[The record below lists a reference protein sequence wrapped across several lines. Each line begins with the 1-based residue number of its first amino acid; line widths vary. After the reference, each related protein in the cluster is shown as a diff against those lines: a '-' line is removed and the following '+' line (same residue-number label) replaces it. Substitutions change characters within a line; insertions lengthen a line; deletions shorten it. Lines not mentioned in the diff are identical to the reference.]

1 MPGKEMLDTGR
12 DKPEKCYSK
21 IEQFLKD
28 RGCVALHHPKL
39 DCVGGI
45 DNAYKEI
52 DAKIIE
58 GECKWIRDC
67 VWFNSVCIQIPI
79 TFQESK
85 KPGDAVPQLSSY
97 PKPGCPGGFSYLGK
111 LLQRIITGYLQ
122 STKVKERSWRL
133 AQLSILPE
141 VRSQDHYKTCVFFA
155 VIGAV
160 EGRYRLWMIMN
171 KADHVTVPQL
181 SVQDGIYGTKQVPI
195 DPAIFFNWIVEHGVV
210 PESDCPYTGL
220 PQGGHALEEGRLSV
234 VNGYRIINPGE
245 ESAENIVA
253 EIMEGGPIVGILLYE
268 PDWHAVSF
276 LHAVM
281 LIGGVYKDERVD
293 KYVIQNSWGP
303 DWEEDGRGL
312 VPISDLV
319 EAYVPVLAEHV
330 MSRELLKADSALSCS
345 M

>member
-1 MPGKEMLDTGR
+1 MFDRER
-12 DKPEKCYSK
+12 DKPEICYSE
-21 IEQFLKD
+21 IVQLLD
-28 RGCVALHHPKL
+28 DVLPHPQL
-39 DCVGGI
+39 DCVRGI
-45 DNAYKEI
+45 DNAYKVI

-58 GECKWIRDC
+58 GKLKWIRDC
-67 VWFNSVCIQIPI
+67 GCFNSFCIQIPI

-97 PKPGCPGGFSYLGK
+97 PKPWGLSHLGK
-111 LLQRIITGYLQ
+111 LLQRIIPGYPQ
-122 STKVKERSWRL
+122 STKVKEQSWRL
-133 AQLSILPE
+133 AKLSILPE
-141 VRSQDHYKTCVFFA
+141 VRSQGHYKTCVFFA

-220 PQGGHALEEGRLSV
+220 RQGGHVLEEGRLSV
-234 VNGYRIINPGE
+234 VNGYRIINLGE

-253 EIMEGGPIVGILLYE
+253 EIMEGGPIVGILLYK